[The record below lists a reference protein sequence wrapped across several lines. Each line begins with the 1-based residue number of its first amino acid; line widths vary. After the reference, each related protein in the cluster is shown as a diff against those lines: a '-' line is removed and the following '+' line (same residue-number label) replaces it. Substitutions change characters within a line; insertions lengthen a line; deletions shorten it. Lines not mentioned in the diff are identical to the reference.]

1 MIDFD
6 KLWKPSSVRTYYAV
20 LLSSVEHGVKLGERW
35 TCRGR
40 LKQTSEYVSN
50 KQVRSEASCNSIST
64 TRNSYIKWKDTFNF
78 RKVSRYRKFECNFE
92 NFIDKTRSCILSQKE
107 SLEGFF
113 QRKNYME
120 ISFRYIRN
128 LDSRHSHGMY
138 LKLSPT
144 SLFFRLGLLY
154 SMSGEPL
161 IFSKRAHPLKKY
173 QHFL

>member
-1 MIDFD
+1 MRWILGADRA
-6 KLWKPSSVRTYYAV
+6 LNLPRTSQTNKWV
-20 LLSSVEHGVKLGERW
+20 
-35 TCRGR
+35 R

-64 TRNSYIKWKDTFNF
+64 KELFKKCKDTFNF

-92 NFIDKTRSCILSQKE
+92 NLIDKTRSCILSQKE

-113 QRKNYME
+113 QRKKYME

-154 SMSGEPL
+154 TCLERTWRL
-161 IFSKRAHPLKKY
+161 RTTYF
-173 QHFL
+173 F

>member
-1 MIDFD
+1 MQFNLD
-6 KLWKPSSVRTYYAV
+6 KGTL
-20 LLSSVEHGVKLGERW
+20 
-35 TCRGR
+35 
-40 LKQTSEYVSN
+40 
-50 KQVRSEASCNSIST
+50 
-64 TRNSYIKWKDTFNF
+64 IKSKDTFNF

-92 NFIDKTRSCILSQKE
+92 NLIDKTRSCILSQKE

-113 QRKNYME
+113 QRKKYME

-154 SMSGEPL
+154 SMSGEPGCEPL
-161 IFSKRAHPLKKY
+161 KFFLRAHPLKKY
-173 QHFL
+173 QHFLSRYKHEAWKSQGITENTSILSIECTSYSIKPAIQVVTRWYLPRCIHTE